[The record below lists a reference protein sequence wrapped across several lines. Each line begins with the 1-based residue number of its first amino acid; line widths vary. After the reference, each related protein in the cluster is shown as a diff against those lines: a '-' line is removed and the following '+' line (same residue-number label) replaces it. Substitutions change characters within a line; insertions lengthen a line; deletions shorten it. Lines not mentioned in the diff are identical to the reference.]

1 MELVA
6 EGWVLTPLAIGL
18 AFAGGVWGVVA
29 DRISVRWPE
38 HEDGVTARPIDWRT
52 AVVALVGAATLGAL
66 TLRFDDPATA
76 AIFGLVIVALVL
88 LLATDLDQRLLPDV
102 VTLPLI
108 PFAAVVGILGFNP
121 FVAGELPGAV
131 AAAIIFP
138 LGLFA
143 LSIPFGAGA
152 IGMGDLK
159 LMIGVG
165 LLLGLYRTLLGLTAG
180 AILSGVVVVLLLVTR
195 RVTLRTFIPFG
206 PFLILGAVWA
216 IFLRL

>member
-1 MELVA
+1 V
-6 EGWVLTPLAIGL
+6 TPLVVGL
-18 AFAGGVWGVVA
+18 AVAGAIWGFVA
-29 DRISVRWPE
+29 DRVSTRWPE
-38 HEDGVTARPIDWRT
+38 HEEGVAARPIDWRT
-52 AVVALVGAATLGAL
+52 LVVAVVGAASLAGL
-66 TLRFDDPATA
+66 PLRFEDAATGVV
-76 AIFGLVIVALVL
+76 FGVVIVALVL

-108 PFAAVVGILGFNP
+108 PFAAAVGLLGANP

-138 LGLFA
+138 LGLFI
-143 LSIPFGAGA
+143 LSIPFGSGA

-165 LLLGLYRTLLGLTAG
+165 LLLGLYRTLIGLMAG
-180 AILSGVVVVLLLVTR
+180 AILSGVVVVVLLATR

-206 PFLILGAVWA
+206 PFLILGAIWA

>member
-1 MELVA
+1 V
-6 EGWVLTPLAIGL
+6 TPLVVGL
-18 AFAGGVWGVVA
+18 AVAGAIWGFVA
-29 DRISVRWPE
+29 DRVSTRWPE
-38 HEDGVTARPIDWRT
+38 HEEGVAARPIDWRT
-52 AVVALVGAATLGAL
+52 LVVAVVGAASLAGL
-66 TLRFDDPATA
+66 PLRFEDAATGVV
-76 AIFGLVIVALVL
+76 FGVVIVALVL

-108 PFAAVVGILGFNP
+108 PFAAAVGLLGANP
-121 FVAGELPGAV
+121 FVAGELPAAV

-138 LGLFA
+138 LGLFI
-143 LSIPFGAGA
+143 LSIPFGSGA

-165 LLLGLYRTLLGLTAG
+165 LLLGLYRTLIGLMAG
-180 AILSGVVVVLLLVTR
+180 AILSGVVVVVLLATR

-206 PFLILGAVWA
+206 PFLILGAIWA

>member
-1 MELVA
+1 V
-6 EGWVLTPLAIGL
+6 TPLVVGL
-18 AFAGGVWGVVA
+18 AVAGAIWGFVA
-29 DRISVRWPE
+29 DRVSTRWPE
-38 HEDGVTARPIDWRT
+38 HEEGVAARPIDWRT
-52 AVVALVGAATLGAL
+52 LVVAVVGAASLAGL
-66 TLRFDDPATA
+66 PLRFEDAATGVV
-76 AIFGLVIVALVL
+76 FGVVIVALV
-88 LLATDLDQRLLPDV
+88 LPDV

-108 PFAAVVGILGFNP
+108 PFAAAVGLLGANP

-138 LGLFA
+138 LGLFI
-143 LSIPFGAGA
+143 LSIPFGSGA

-165 LLLGLYRTLLGLTAG
+165 LLLGLYRTLIGLMAG
-180 AILSGVVVVLLLVTR
+180 AILSGVVVVVLLATR

-206 PFLILGAVWA
+206 PFLILGAIWA